1 MDRVIAIQEGST
13 GFVQSV
19 NIVVGRNASKT
30 FGEQILRDLQ
40 TKLVSLGESENENNI
55 EQ

>member
-30 FGEQILRDLQ
+30 FGEQMPEGPAN
-40 TKLVSLGESENENNI
+40 KLVSLGESENENNI